1 MRHLVQLA
9 PNHPEISTSCRLAIL
24 DGTAGTT
31 PSGSGLRS
39 LLESLRG
46 VAVASLG
53 FLVWLACSGAPQ
65 PSSGPVEEQPASPKV
80 GSFIV
85 QGTDLA
91 TVLEAVRKVGG
102 EVTHELA
109 LIRAVGARLT
119 ASQRTEL
126 EGLEGIT
133 RIYEDRAV
141 SIQAQ
146 RLEPDAG
153 SVGRP
158 FEGRHAKHL
167 EAGE

>member
-1 MRHLVQLA
+1 MRYLVQLA
-9 PNHPEISTSCRLAIL
+9 PNHPETSTPCRLAIL
-24 DGTAGTT
+24 DGAVDTVAPG
-31 PSGSGLRS
+31 GGLRN

-65 PSSGPVEEQPASPKV
+65 PAAAPAESEPPPPSASS
-80 GSFIV
+80 SFIV

-109 LIRAVGARLT
+109 VIRAVGARLT
-119 ASQRTEL
+119 ASQRAEL
-126 EGLEGIT
+126 EKLEGIT

-141 SIQAQ
+141 SIQA
-146 RLEPDAG
+146 RHPSPDGAAG
-153 SVGRP
+153 
-158 FEGRHAKHL
+158 HL
-167 EAGE
+167 EAEE